1 MKIAAYC
8 RVSTEKEAQ
17 IDSLEKQI
25 EFFNEFTKKNGYEL
39 YKLYADEGI
48 SGKQIKHRKQFQQMM
63 IDAKAKKF
71 DKVVVKDVS
80 RFARNTV
87 DLLQSVR
94 ELKSYGV
101 QVDFLNNGEVMEGGS
116 EFILTILG
124 AMAQQESAN
133 MSKRVK
139 FGKDITAKKGRVPNL
154 VFGYDKIPDE
164 RYTLKINEEEA
175 KIVKEIFESYVYK
188 GIGTTKIAWNLNDR
202 GIRTKKTKSKWV
214 QTSIVR
220 MLKNPIYTGRVTNKK
235 SEVTDFIT
243 GTRKELP
250 EEEWIVV
257 ERPEMRIIS
266 DELFNRAQELL
277 EQRSNEFKL
286 NNKREKTE
294 YVFSTLIYCKHCGY
308 SFRRIKR
315 KYTADGPEYIRWVC
329 SGRNSMGVNHCPNTT
344 VIDEEELL
352 NAIKIYLK
360 SIIKNKKDFMKAVE
374 KEFEKITKL
383 RENNERSEESL
394 LKEIEKVTVKK
405 QKYMEMFQNEIINIQ
420 ELKKY
425 TNPLNEDIARLE
437 RELKLITSEIK
448 EKDVLEKELNKTIKT
463 VDDILNNQT
472 ITNAMLK
479 TIIDV
484 IEVDSD
490 SNVEV
495 RLKLLN
501 EIGTN
506 EPVITKFEDI
516 YQSVEEKENTKAP
529 DTKPAIP
536 TTVAPTTSTP
546 TTSPSTTAQTKA
558 PETQPQTTAHTHAW
572 IPVTS
577 VVHHDATYKTV
588 WVQDLAAWDETV
600 ITKAA
605 WDEQVLV
612 QDAWDEQVMV
622 QDAYDEPVYDWV
634 DICNT
639 CGHKFLDMSDDISDH
654 MAAGCWSSWH
664 AEWMQVETTHH
675 DAVYQTVHHEA
686 TYQTVHHEAETT
698 IVHHDATG
706 HNETK
711 WVQDTAAWDETVC
724 N

>member
-25 EFFNEFTKKNGYEL
+25 EFFNEFIKKNGYEL

-71 DKVVVKDVS
+71 GKVVVKDVS

-87 DLLQSVR
+87 DLLQSIR

-257 ERPEMRIIS
+257 EKPEMRIIS

-425 TNPLNEDIARLE
+425 TNPINEDIARLE

-516 YQSVEEKENTKAP
+516 YQNGEDTENKDTNNNEKNSIVLKSN
-529 DTKPAIP
+529 I
-536 TTVAPTTSTP
+536 ST
-546 TTSPSTTAQTKA
+546 QRR
-558 PETQPQTTAHTHAW
+558 
-572 IPVTS
+572 I
-577 VVHHDATYKTV
+577 
-588 WVQDLAAWDETV
+588 
-600 ITKAA
+600 
-605 WDEQVLV
+605 
-612 QDAWDEQVMV
+612 
-622 QDAYDEPVYDWV
+622 
-634 DICNT
+634 
-639 CGHKFLDMSDDISDH
+639 
-654 MAAGCWSSWH
+654 
-664 AEWMQVETTHH
+664 
-675 DAVYQTVHHEA
+675 
-686 TYQTVHHEAETT
+686 
-698 IVHHDATG
+698 
-706 HNETK
+706 
-711 WVQDTAAWDETVC
+711 
-724 N
+724 

>member
-25 EFFNEFTKKNGYEL
+25 EFFNDFTKKNGYEL

-48 SGKQIKHRKQFQQMM
+48 SGKQIKNRKQFLAMM
-63 IDAKAKKF
+63 KDAKAKKF
-71 DKVVVKDVS
+71 ERVIVKDVS

-87 DLLQSVR
+87 DLLQSIR
-94 ELKSYGV
+94 ELKSYGI

-154 VFGYDKIPDE
+154 VFGYDKIPGE
-164 RYTLKINEEEA
+164 KYTLKINEEEA

-188 GIGTTKIAWNLNDR
+188 GMGTTKIAWELNDR

-235 SEVTDFIT
+235 SEITDFIT
-243 GTRKELP
+243 GSRKDLP
-250 EEEWIVV
+250 EEDWIVADK
-257 ERPEMRIIS
+257 PEMRIIS
-266 DELFNRAQELL
+266 DELFNRTQEIL

-286 NNKREKTE
+286 KNKREKTE

-308 SFRRIKR
+308 SFRRIRR
-315 KYTADGPEYIRWVC
+315 KYTEDGKEYIRWVC

-352 NAIKIYLK
+352 NAIKEYLK
-360 SIIKNKKDFMKAVE
+360 SIISNKKNFMKAVE
-374 KEFEKITKL
+374 KEFEKITAL

-405 QKYMEMFQNEIINIQ
+405 QKYMEMFQNEVINMQ
-420 ELKKY
+420 ELKQY
-425 TNPLNEDIARLE
+425 TNPLNEDISRLE

-448 EKDVLEKELNKTIKT
+448 EKDVLEKELTKTIRT
-463 VDDILNNQT
+463 VDDILNNET

-484 IEVDSD
+484 IEVDSEG
-490 SNVEV
+490 NVEV

-501 EIGTN
+501 EIGTK
-506 EPVITKFEDI
+506 PTVITNFEDI
-516 YQSVEEKENTKAP
+516 NTSKNSSTV
-529 DTKPAIP
+529 TKSNIG
-536 TTVAPTTSTP
+536 T
-546 TTSPSTTAQTKA
+546 
-558 PETQPQTTAHTHAW
+558 
-572 IPVTS
+572 
-577 VVHHDATYKTV
+577 
-588 WVQDLAAWDETV
+588 
-600 ITKAA
+600 
-605 WDEQVLV
+605 
-612 QDAWDEQVMV
+612 
-622 QDAYDEPVYDWV
+622 
-634 DICNT
+634 
-639 CGHKFLDMSDDISDH
+639 
-654 MAAGCWSSWH
+654 
-664 AEWMQVETTHH
+664 
-675 DAVYQTVHHEA
+675 
-686 TYQTVHHEAETT
+686 
-698 IVHHDATG
+698 
-706 HNETK
+706 
-711 WVQDTAAWDETVC
+711 
-724 N
+724 

>member
-257 ERPEMRIIS
+257 EKPEMRIIS

-490 SNVEV
+490 SNIEV

-506 EPVITKFEDI
+506 ESVITKFEDI
-516 YQSVEEKENTKAP
+516 YQNGEDTENKDANNNKKNSTVTKSNN
-529 DTKPAIP
+529 
-536 TTVAPTTSTP
+536 ST
-546 TTSPSTTAQTKA
+546 
-558 PETQPQTTAHTHAW
+558 
-572 IPVTS
+572 
-577 VVHHDATYKTV
+577 
-588 WVQDLAAWDETV
+588 
-600 ITKAA
+600 
-605 WDEQVLV
+605 
-612 QDAWDEQVMV
+612 
-622 QDAYDEPVYDWV
+622 
-634 DICNT
+634 
-639 CGHKFLDMSDDISDH
+639 
-654 MAAGCWSSWH
+654 
-664 AEWMQVETTHH
+664 
-675 DAVYQTVHHEA
+675 
-686 TYQTVHHEAETT
+686 
-698 IVHHDATG
+698 
-706 HNETK
+706 
-711 WVQDTAAWDETVC
+711 
-724 N
+724 

>member
-1 MKIAAYC
+1 MLKCNRTKIMKQKNKESSDVMKIAAYC

-360 SIIKNKKDFMKAVE
+360 SIIKNKKDFMKALHTKSAPAAIGPYSQAIEVNGFVFASGQIPIDPATGEFVE
-374 KEFEKITKL
+374 GG
-383 RENNERSEESL
+383 
-394 LKEIEKVTVKK
+394 
-405 QKYMEMFQNEIINIQ
+405 
-420 ELKKY
+420 
-425 TNPLNEDIARLE
+425 
-437 RELKLITSEIK
+437 IK
-448 EKDVLEKELNKTIKT
+448 EQTRQALTNGAHIMAEAGIDLSHVVKTTVFLADMADFAAMNEVYSTFFKEPFPARSAVAVKALPKGA
-463 VDDILNNQT
+463 L
-472 ITNAMLK
+472 
-479 TIIDV
+479 
-484 IEVDSD
+484 
-490 SNVEV
+490 VEV
-495 RLKLLN
+495 
-501 EIGTN
+501 EC
-506 EPVITKFEDI
+506 
-516 YQSVEEKENTKAP
+516 
-529 DTKPAIP
+529 
-536 TTVAPTTSTP
+536 VAV
-546 TTSPSTTAQTKA
+546 K
-558 PETQPQTTAHTHAW
+558 
-572 IPVTS
+572 
-577 VVHHDATYKTV
+577 
-588 WVQDLAAWDETV
+588 
-600 ITKAA
+600 
-605 WDEQVLV
+605 
-612 QDAWDEQVMV
+612 
-622 QDAYDEPVYDWV
+622 
-634 DICNT
+634 
-639 CGHKFLDMSDDISDH
+639 
-654 MAAGCWSSWH
+654 
-664 AEWMQVETTHH
+664 
-675 DAVYQTVHHEA
+675 
-686 TYQTVHHEAETT
+686 
-698 IVHHDATG
+698 
-706 HNETK
+706 
-711 WVQDTAAWDETVC
+711 
-724 N
+724 

>member
-1 MKIAAYC
+1 MLKCNRTKTMKQKNKESSDVMKIAAYC

-405 QKYMEMFQNEIINIQ
+405 QKYMEMFQNEVINIQ

-448 EKDVLEKELNKTIKT
+448 EKDVLEKELSKTIKT
-463 VDDILNNQT
+463 VDDILNNET

-516 YQSVEEKENTKAP
+516 YQNREDAEKKDANNNEKNSTVTK
-529 DTKPAIP
+529 
-536 TTVAPTTSTP
+536 
-546 TTSPSTTAQTKA
+546 
-558 PETQPQTTAHTHAW
+558 
-572 IPVTS
+572 
-577 VVHHDATYKTV
+577 
-588 WVQDLAAWDETV
+588 
-600 ITKAA
+600 
-605 WDEQVLV
+605 
-612 QDAWDEQVMV
+612 
-622 QDAYDEPVYDWV
+622 
-634 DICNT
+634 CNNCT
-639 CGHKFLDMSDDISDH
+639 
-654 MAAGCWSSWH
+654 
-664 AEWMQVETTHH
+664 
-675 DAVYQTVHHEA
+675 
-686 TYQTVHHEAETT
+686 
-698 IVHHDATG
+698 
-706 HNETK
+706 
-711 WVQDTAAWDETVC
+711 
-724 N
+724 

>member
-1 MKIAAYC
+1 MLKCNRTKTTKQKNKESSDVMKIAAYC

-188 GIGTTKIAWNLNDR
+188 WIGTTKIAWNLNDR

-448 EKDVLEKELNKTIKT
+448 EKNVLEKELNKTIKT

-516 YQSVEEKENTKAP
+516 YQSVEEKENTKN
-529 DTKPAIP
+529 KEN
-536 TTVAPTTSTP
+536 STALK
-546 TTSPSTTAQTKA
+546 SNIST
-558 PETQPQTTAHTHAW
+558 
-572 IPVTS
+572 
-577 VVHHDATYKTV
+577 
-588 WVQDLAAWDETV
+588 
-600 ITKAA
+600 
-605 WDEQVLV
+605 
-612 QDAWDEQVMV
+612 
-622 QDAYDEPVYDWV
+622 
-634 DICNT
+634 
-639 CGHKFLDMSDDISDH
+639 
-654 MAAGCWSSWH
+654 
-664 AEWMQVETTHH
+664 
-675 DAVYQTVHHEA
+675 
-686 TYQTVHHEAETT
+686 
-698 IVHHDATG
+698 
-706 HNETK
+706 
-711 WVQDTAAWDETVC
+711 
-724 N
+724 

>member
-48 SGKQIKHRKQFQQMM
+48 SGRQIKHRKQFQQMM
-63 IDAKAKKF
+63 EDAKHKKF
-71 DKVVVKDVS
+71 EKVVVKDVS

-257 ERPEMRIIS
+257 ERLEMRIIS
-266 DELFNRAQELL
+266 DELFNRAQEILA
-277 EQRSNEFKL
+277 QRSNEFKL

-360 SIIKNKKDFMKAVE
+360 SVIKNKKDFMKAVE

-506 EPVITKFEDI
+506 EPVITRFEDI
-516 YQSVEEKENTKAP
+516 YQNGEDTENKDANNNEKNSTVTKSNN
-529 DTKPAIP
+529 
-536 TTVAPTTSTP
+536 ST
-546 TTSPSTTAQTKA
+546 QRC
-558 PETQPQTTAHTHAW
+558 
-572 IPVTS
+572 I
-577 VVHHDATYKTV
+577 
-588 WVQDLAAWDETV
+588 
-600 ITKAA
+600 
-605 WDEQVLV
+605 
-612 QDAWDEQVMV
+612 
-622 QDAYDEPVYDWV
+622 
-634 DICNT
+634 
-639 CGHKFLDMSDDISDH
+639 
-654 MAAGCWSSWH
+654 
-664 AEWMQVETTHH
+664 
-675 DAVYQTVHHEA
+675 
-686 TYQTVHHEAETT
+686 
-698 IVHHDATG
+698 
-706 HNETK
+706 
-711 WVQDTAAWDETVC
+711 
-724 N
+724 

>member
-139 FGKDITAKKGRVPNL
+139 FGKDITAQKGRVPNL
-154 VFGYDKIPDE
+154 VFGYEKIPDE

-202 GIRTKKTKSKWV
+202 GIRTKKTKSRWV

-506 EPVITKFEDI
+506 EPVITKFETFTKM
-516 YQSVEEKENTKAP
+516 EKTKK
-529 DTKPAIP
+529 TKMPIIMKKTLP
-536 TTVAPTTSTP
+536 LRKVTTVHKDVSERLLSINKPLAVEVRRILDENK
-546 TTSPSTTAQTKA
+546 AERHIRGGLATKLKYQ
-558 PETQPQTTAHTHAW
+558 EINKH
-572 IPVTS
+572 
-577 VVHHDATYKTV
+577 
-588 WVQDLAAWDETV
+588 
-600 ITKAA
+600 IT
-605 WDEQVLV
+605 
-612 QDAWDEQVMV
+612 
-622 QDAYDEPVYDWV
+622 
-634 DICNT
+634 
-639 CGHKFLDMSDDISDH
+639 
-654 MAAGCWSSWH
+654 
-664 AEWMQVETTHH
+664 
-675 DAVYQTVHHEA
+675 
-686 TYQTVHHEAETT
+686 
-698 IVHHDATG
+698 
-706 HNETK
+706 
-711 WVQDTAAWDETVC
+711 
-724 N
+724 

>member
-175 KIVKEIFESYVYK
+175 KIVKEIFENYVYK

-516 YQSVEEKENTKAP
+516 YQNGEGTENKDANNNEENPIALKSNN
-529 DTKPAIP
+529 
-536 TTVAPTTSTP
+536 ST
-546 TTSPSTTAQTKA
+546 
-558 PETQPQTTAHTHAW
+558 
-572 IPVTS
+572 
-577 VVHHDATYKTV
+577 
-588 WVQDLAAWDETV
+588 
-600 ITKAA
+600 
-605 WDEQVLV
+605 
-612 QDAWDEQVMV
+612 
-622 QDAYDEPVYDWV
+622 
-634 DICNT
+634 
-639 CGHKFLDMSDDISDH
+639 
-654 MAAGCWSSWH
+654 
-664 AEWMQVETTHH
+664 
-675 DAVYQTVHHEA
+675 
-686 TYQTVHHEAETT
+686 
-698 IVHHDATG
+698 
-706 HNETK
+706 
-711 WVQDTAAWDETVC
+711 
-724 N
+724 

>member
-94 ELKSYGV
+94 ELKSYGA

-516 YQSVEEKENTKAP
+516 YQNGEDTENKDANNNEEN
-529 DTKPAIP
+529 P
-536 TTVAPTTSTP
+536 TALKSNIST
-546 TTSPSTTAQTKA
+546 
-558 PETQPQTTAHTHAW
+558 
-572 IPVTS
+572 
-577 VVHHDATYKTV
+577 
-588 WVQDLAAWDETV
+588 
-600 ITKAA
+600 
-605 WDEQVLV
+605 
-612 QDAWDEQVMV
+612 
-622 QDAYDEPVYDWV
+622 
-634 DICNT
+634 
-639 CGHKFLDMSDDISDH
+639 
-654 MAAGCWSSWH
+654 
-664 AEWMQVETTHH
+664 
-675 DAVYQTVHHEA
+675 
-686 TYQTVHHEAETT
+686 
-698 IVHHDATG
+698 
-706 HNETK
+706 
-711 WVQDTAAWDETVC
+711 
-724 N
+724 

>member
-25 EFFNEFTKKNGYEL
+25 EFFNEFTRKNGYEL

-63 IDAKAKKF
+63 IDAKAEKF

-188 GIGTTKIAWNLNDR
+188 GIGTTKIAWNLNDK

-257 ERPEMRIIS
+257 EKPEMRIIS

-374 KEFEKITKL
+374 KGFEKITKL

-516 YQSVEEKENTKAP
+516 YQNGEDTENKDTNNNEENS
-529 DTKPAIP
+529 
-536 TTVAPTTSTP
+536 TVMKSNNST
-546 TTSPSTTAQTKA
+546 QRRK
-558 PETQPQTTAHTHAW
+558 
-572 IPVTS
+572 
-577 VVHHDATYKTV
+577 
-588 WVQDLAAWDETV
+588 
-600 ITKAA
+600 
-605 WDEQVLV
+605 
-612 QDAWDEQVMV
+612 
-622 QDAYDEPVYDWV
+622 
-634 DICNT
+634 
-639 CGHKFLDMSDDISDH
+639 
-654 MAAGCWSSWH
+654 
-664 AEWMQVETTHH
+664 
-675 DAVYQTVHHEA
+675 
-686 TYQTVHHEAETT
+686 
-698 IVHHDATG
+698 
-706 HNETK
+706 
-711 WVQDTAAWDETVC
+711 
-724 N
+724 

>member
-63 IDAKAKKF
+63 QDAKAKKF

-94 ELKSYGV
+94 ELKSYNV

-139 FGKDITAKKGRVPNL
+139 FGKDITAQKGRVPNL
-154 VFGYDKIPDE
+154 VFGYDKIPNE

-175 KIVKEIFESYVYK
+175 KIVKEIFENYVYK
-188 GIGTTKIAWNLNDR
+188 GIGTTKIAWDLNDR

-243 GTRKELP
+243 GTRKDLP

-257 ERPEMRIIS
+257 ERPEIRIIS
-266 DELFNRAQELL
+266 DELFNRTQEILA
-277 EQRSNEFKL
+277 QRSNEFKL

-315 KYTADGPEYIRWVC
+315 KYKEDGPEYVRWVC

-352 NAIKIYLK
+352 NAIKTYLK
-360 SIIKNKKDFMKAVE
+360 SIIKNKKNFMKAVE

-383 RENNERSEESL
+383 RESNERSEESL
-394 LKEIEKVTVKK
+394 LKEIEKVTTKK
-405 QKYMEMFQNEIINIQ
+405 QKYMEMFQNEVINIQ

-437 RELKLITSEIK
+437 RELRLITSEIK
-448 EKDVLEKELNKTIKT
+448 EKDVLEKELTKTIKT

-501 EIGTN
+501 EVGST
-506 EPVITKFEDI
+506 PAVITNFNDINDTVTKSNISTQRCLRTTNKNKSKF
-516 YQSVEEKENTKAP
+516 SKRSKR
-529 DTKPAIP
+529 DT
-536 TTVAPTTSTP
+536 
-546 TTSPSTTAQTKA
+546 
-558 PETQPQTTAHTHAW
+558 
-572 IPVTS
+572 
-577 VVHHDATYKTV
+577 
-588 WVQDLAAWDETV
+588 
-600 ITKAA
+600 
-605 WDEQVLV
+605 
-612 QDAWDEQVMV
+612 
-622 QDAYDEPVYDWV
+622 
-634 DICNT
+634 
-639 CGHKFLDMSDDISDH
+639 
-654 MAAGCWSSWH
+654 
-664 AEWMQVETTHH
+664 
-675 DAVYQTVHHEA
+675 
-686 TYQTVHHEAETT
+686 
-698 IVHHDATG
+698 
-706 HNETK
+706 
-711 WVQDTAAWDETVC
+711 
-724 N
+724 

>member
-63 IDAKAKKF
+63 EDAKHKKF
-71 DKVVVKDVS
+71 EKVVVKDVS

-266 DELFNRAQELL
+266 DELFNRAQEILA
-277 EQRSNEFKL
+277 QRSNEFKL

-294 YVFSTLIYCKHCGY
+294 YVLSTLIYCKHCGY

-383 RENNERSEESL
+383 RKNNEKNEESL

-506 EPVITKFEDI
+506 EPVITRFEDI
-516 YQSVEEKENTKAP
+516 YQSVEEKENTKNEK
-529 DTKPAIP
+529 DP
-536 TTVAPTTSTP
+536 TALDSNNST
-546 TTSPSTTAQTKA
+546 QRFK
-558 PETQPQTTAHTHAW
+558 
-572 IPVTS
+572 
-577 VVHHDATYKTV
+577 
-588 WVQDLAAWDETV
+588 
-600 ITKAA
+600 
-605 WDEQVLV
+605 
-612 QDAWDEQVMV
+612 
-622 QDAYDEPVYDWV
+622 
-634 DICNT
+634 
-639 CGHKFLDMSDDISDH
+639 
-654 MAAGCWSSWH
+654 
-664 AEWMQVETTHH
+664 
-675 DAVYQTVHHEA
+675 
-686 TYQTVHHEAETT
+686 
-698 IVHHDATG
+698 
-706 HNETK
+706 
-711 WVQDTAAWDETVC
+711 
-724 N
+724 

>member
-257 ERPEMRIIS
+257 EKPEMRIIS

-448 EKDVLEKELNKTIKT
+448 EKDVLQKELNKTIKT

-516 YQSVEEKENTKAP
+516 YQNGEDTENKDANNNEKNPTVTKSNNC
-529 DTKPAIP
+529 T
-536 TTVAPTTSTP
+536 
-546 TTSPSTTAQTKA
+546 
-558 PETQPQTTAHTHAW
+558 
-572 IPVTS
+572 
-577 VVHHDATYKTV
+577 
-588 WVQDLAAWDETV
+588 
-600 ITKAA
+600 
-605 WDEQVLV
+605 
-612 QDAWDEQVMV
+612 
-622 QDAYDEPVYDWV
+622 
-634 DICNT
+634 
-639 CGHKFLDMSDDISDH
+639 
-654 MAAGCWSSWH
+654 
-664 AEWMQVETTHH
+664 
-675 DAVYQTVHHEA
+675 
-686 TYQTVHHEAETT
+686 
-698 IVHHDATG
+698 
-706 HNETK
+706 
-711 WVQDTAAWDETVC
+711 
-724 N
+724 

>member
-63 IDAKAKKF
+63 EDAKHKKF
-71 DKVVVKDVS
+71 EKVVVKDVS

-139 FGKDITAKKGRVPNL
+139 FGKDITAQKGRVPNL
-154 VFGYDKIPDE
+154 VFGYDKIPNE

-315 KYTADGPEYIRWVC
+315 KYTADGAEYIRWVC
-329 SGRNSMGVNHCPNTT
+329 SGRNSMGVNHCPNKT

-383 RENNERSEESL
+383 RENNEISEESL

-516 YQSVEEKENTKAP
+516 YQNGEDTENKDANNNEENPTVTKSNN
-529 DTKPAIP
+529 
-536 TTVAPTTSTP
+536 ST
-546 TTSPSTTAQTKA
+546 
-558 PETQPQTTAHTHAW
+558 
-572 IPVTS
+572 
-577 VVHHDATYKTV
+577 
-588 WVQDLAAWDETV
+588 
-600 ITKAA
+600 
-605 WDEQVLV
+605 
-612 QDAWDEQVMV
+612 
-622 QDAYDEPVYDWV
+622 
-634 DICNT
+634 
-639 CGHKFLDMSDDISDH
+639 
-654 MAAGCWSSWH
+654 
-664 AEWMQVETTHH
+664 
-675 DAVYQTVHHEA
+675 
-686 TYQTVHHEAETT
+686 
-698 IVHHDATG
+698 
-706 HNETK
+706 
-711 WVQDTAAWDETVC
+711 
-724 N
+724 

>member
-63 IDAKAKKF
+63 IDAKAKQF

-266 DELFNRAQELL
+266 DELFKRAQELL

-425 TNPLNEDIARLE
+425 TNPLNEDITRLE

-516 YQSVEEKENTKAP
+516 YQNGEDTENKDANNNEENSTALKSNNSTQRRNRKARRN
-529 DTKPAIP
+529 K
-536 TTVAPTTSTP
+536 S
-546 TTSPSTTAQTKA
+546 
-558 PETQPQTTAHTHAW
+558 
-572 IPVTS
+572 
-577 VVHHDATYKTV
+577 
-588 WVQDLAAWDETV
+588 
-600 ITKAA
+600 
-605 WDEQVLV
+605 
-612 QDAWDEQVMV
+612 
-622 QDAYDEPVYDWV
+622 
-634 DICNT
+634 
-639 CGHKFLDMSDDISDH
+639 DIS
-654 MAAGCWSSWH
+654 
-664 AEWMQVETTHH
+664 
-675 DAVYQTVHHEA
+675 
-686 TYQTVHHEAETT
+686 
-698 IVHHDATG
+698 
-706 HNETK
+706 
-711 WVQDTAAWDETVC
+711 
-724 N
+724 

>member
-139 FGKDITAKKGRVPNL
+139 FGKDITAQKGRVPNL
-154 VFGYDKIPDE
+154 VFGYDKMPNE

-188 GIGTTKIAWNLNDR
+188 GIGTTKIAWDLNDR

-243 GTRKELP
+243 GTRKDLP

-266 DELFNRAQELL
+266 DELFNRAQEIL

-286 NNKREKTE
+286 KSKREKTE

-315 KYTADGPEYIRWVC
+315 KYKEDGPEYIRWVC

-352 NAIKIYLK
+352 SAIKTYLK
-360 SIIKNKKDFMKAVE
+360 SIISNKKNFMKSVE

-383 RENNERSEESL
+383 RETNERSEQSL
-394 LKEIEKVTVKK
+394 LQEIEKVTVKK
-405 QKYMEMFQNEIINIQ
+405 QKYMEMFQNEVINIQ
-420 ELKKY
+420 ELKQY

-448 EKDVLEKELNKTIKT
+448 EKDVLEKELTKTIKT

-516 YQSVEEKENTKAP
+516 YKSVEEKESTKNKENSTALKSNNSTQRCIRK
-529 DTKPAIP
+529 TKENK
-536 TTVAPTTSTP
+536 S
-546 TTSPSTTAQTKA
+546 
-558 PETQPQTTAHTHAW
+558 
-572 IPVTS
+572 
-577 VVHHDATYKTV
+577 
-588 WVQDLAAWDETV
+588 
-600 ITKAA
+600 
-605 WDEQVLV
+605 
-612 QDAWDEQVMV
+612 
-622 QDAYDEPVYDWV
+622 
-634 DICNT
+634 
-639 CGHKFLDMSDDISDH
+639 KFGKRSKS
-654 MAAGCWSSWH
+654 
-664 AEWMQVETTHH
+664 
-675 DAVYQTVHHEA
+675 
-686 TYQTVHHEAETT
+686 
-698 IVHHDATG
+698 
-706 HNETK
+706 NPR
-711 WVQDTAAWDETVC
+711 
-724 N
+724 

>member
-25 EFFNEFTKKNGYEL
+25 EFFNEFIKKNGYEL

-63 IDAKAKKF
+63 QDAKAKKF

-94 ELKSYGV
+94 ELKSYNV

-139 FGKDITAKKGRVPNL
+139 FGKDITAQKGRVPNL
-154 VFGYDKIPDE
+154 VFGYDKIPNE

-188 GIGTTKIAWNLNDR
+188 GIGTTKIAWDLNDR

-266 DELFNRAQELL
+266 DELFNRAQEILA
-277 EQRSNEFKL
+277 ERSNEFKL

-315 KYTADGPEYIRWVC
+315 KYKEDGPEYIRWVC
-329 SGRNSMGVNHCPNTT
+329 SGRNSMGVNHCPNATT
-344 VIDEEELL
+344 IDEEELL

-516 YQSVEEKENTKAP
+516 YQSVEEKENTKN
-529 DTKPAIP
+529 KEN
-536 TTVAPTTSTP
+536 STALK
-546 TTSPSTTAQTKA
+546 SINST
-558 PETQPQTTAHTHAW
+558 
-572 IPVTS
+572 
-577 VVHHDATYKTV
+577 
-588 WVQDLAAWDETV
+588 
-600 ITKAA
+600 
-605 WDEQVLV
+605 
-612 QDAWDEQVMV
+612 
-622 QDAYDEPVYDWV
+622 
-634 DICNT
+634 
-639 CGHKFLDMSDDISDH
+639 
-654 MAAGCWSSWH
+654 
-664 AEWMQVETTHH
+664 
-675 DAVYQTVHHEA
+675 
-686 TYQTVHHEAETT
+686 
-698 IVHHDATG
+698 
-706 HNETK
+706 
-711 WVQDTAAWDETVC
+711 
-724 N
+724 

>member
-25 EFFNEFTKKNGYEL
+25 DFFNEFTKKNGYEL

-63 IDAKAKKF
+63 QDAKLKKF

-139 FGKDITAKKGRVPNL
+139 FGKDITAQKGRVPNL

-188 GIGTTKIAWNLNDR
+188 GVGTTKIAWELNDR

-235 SEVTDFIT
+235 SEITDFIT
-243 GTRKELP
+243 GTRKDLP

-266 DELFNRAQELL
+266 DELFNRAQEILA
-277 EQRSNEFKL
+277 QRSNEFKL

-315 KYTADGPEYIRWVC
+315 KYTEDGNEYLRWVC

-352 NAIKIYLK
+352 NVIKEYLK
-360 SIIKNKKDFMKAVE
+360 SIISNKKNFMKAVQ

-383 RENNERSEESL
+383 RENNERTEESL
-394 LKEIEKVTVKK
+394 LSEIEKVTVKK
-405 QKYMEMFQNEIINIQ
+405 QKYMEMFQNEVINIQ

-437 RELKLITSEIK
+437 RELRLITSEIK
-448 EKDVLEKELNKTIKT
+448 EKDVLEKELTKTIST

-472 ITNAMLK
+472 ITNSMLK

-501 EIGTN
+501 EIGST
-506 EPVITKFEDI
+506 PAVITNFNDI
-516 YQSVEEKENTKAP
+516 KDTVTKSNVG
-529 DTKPAIP
+529 TQRCKRKIKKNKPCFIFR
-536 TTVAPTTSTP
+536 S
-546 TTSPSTTAQTKA
+546 
-558 PETQPQTTAHTHAW
+558 
-572 IPVTS
+572 
-577 VVHHDATYKTV
+577 
-588 WVQDLAAWDETV
+588 
-600 ITKAA
+600 
-605 WDEQVLV
+605 
-612 QDAWDEQVMV
+612 
-622 QDAYDEPVYDWV
+622 
-634 DICNT
+634 
-639 CGHKFLDMSDDISDH
+639 
-654 MAAGCWSSWH
+654 
-664 AEWMQVETTHH
+664 
-675 DAVYQTVHHEA
+675 
-686 TYQTVHHEAETT
+686 
-698 IVHHDATG
+698 
-706 HNETK
+706 
-711 WVQDTAAWDETVC
+711 
-724 N
+724 

>member
-308 SFRRIKR
+308 SFRRIRR
-315 KYTADGPEYIRWVC
+315 KYTEDGKEYIRWVC

-425 TNPLNEDIARLE
+425 TNPINEDIARLE

-506 EPVITKFEDI
+506 EPVITRFEDI
-516 YQSVEEKENTKAP
+516 YQSSEEKENTKNKENSIV
-529 DTKPAIP
+529 TKSNN
-536 TTVAPTTSTP
+536 ST
-546 TTSPSTTAQTKA
+546 QRRNR
-558 PETQPQTTAHTHAW
+558 
-572 IPVTS
+572 
-577 VVHHDATYKTV
+577 KTRRN
-588 WVQDLAAWDETV
+588 
-600 ITKAA
+600 K
-605 WDEQVLV
+605 
-612 QDAWDEQVMV
+612 
-622 QDAYDEPVYDWV
+622 
-634 DICNT
+634 
-639 CGHKFLDMSDDISDH
+639 SDIS
-654 MAAGCWSSWH
+654 
-664 AEWMQVETTHH
+664 
-675 DAVYQTVHHEA
+675 
-686 TYQTVHHEAETT
+686 
-698 IVHHDATG
+698 
-706 HNETK
+706 
-711 WVQDTAAWDETVC
+711 
-724 N
+724 

>member
-1 MKIAAYC
+1 MKIAAYA
-8 RVSTEKEAQ
+8 RVSTEKESQ
-17 IDSLEKQI
+17 VESFEKQI

-63 IDAKAKKF
+63 LDAKAKKF

-94 ELKSYGV
+94 ELKSYNV

-139 FGKDITAKKGRVPNL
+139 FGKDITAQKGRVPNI
-154 VFGYDKIPDE
+154 VFGYDKIPNE
-164 RYTLKINEEEA
+164 RYILKINEEEA
-175 KIVKEIFESYVYK
+175 KLVKEIFESYVYK
-188 GIGTTKIAWNLNDR
+188 GWGTTKIAWDLNDR
-202 GIRTKKTKSKWV
+202 GIRTKRDKAKWV
-214 QTSIVR
+214 QNGIVR

-243 GTRKELP
+243 GTRKDIP
-250 EEEWIVV
+250 EDEWIVV
-257 ERPEMRIIS
+257 ERSEMRIIS
-266 DELFNRAQELL
+266 DELFNKAQEILA
-277 EQRSNEFKL
+277 QRSNEFKL

-308 SFRRIKR
+308 SFRRMRR
-315 KYTADGPEYIRWVC
+315 KYSETGKEYVRWVC

-360 SIIKNKKDFMKAVE
+360 SIIKNKKNFMKAVE

-394 LKEIEKVTVKK
+394 LQEIEKVTNKK
-405 QKYMEMFQNEIINIQ
+405 QKYMEMFQNEVINIK
-420 ELKKY
+420 ELKQY

-448 EKDVLEKELNKTIKT
+448 EKDVLEKELTKTIKT

-501 EIGTN
+501 EMGST
-506 EPVITKFEDI
+506 PAVITNFNDI
-516 YQSVEEKENTKAP
+516 K
-529 DTKPAIP
+529 
-536 TTVAPTTSTP
+536 
-546 TTSPSTTAQTKA
+546 
-558 PETQPQTTAHTHAW
+558 
-572 IPVTS
+572 
-577 VVHHDATYKTV
+577 
-588 WVQDLAAWDETV
+588 ETV
-600 ITKAA
+600 T
-605 WDEQVLV
+605 ES
-612 QDAWDEQVMV
+612 
-622 QDAYDEPVYDWV
+622 
-634 DICNT
+634 NNST
-639 CGHKFLDMSDDISDH
+639 
-654 MAAGCWSSWH
+654 
-664 AEWMQVETTHH
+664 
-675 DAVYQTVHHEA
+675 
-686 TYQTVHHEAETT
+686 
-698 IVHHDATG
+698 
-706 HNETK
+706 
-711 WVQDTAAWDETVC
+711 
-724 N
+724 

>member
-1 MKIAAYC
+1 MKIAAYA
-8 RVSTEKEAQ
+8 RVSTEKESQ
-17 IDSLEKQI
+17 VESFEKQI

-63 IDAKAKKF
+63 QDAKLKKF

-87 DLLQSVR
+87 DLLQSIR
-94 ELKSYGV
+94 ELKSYGIE
-101 QVDFLNNGEVMEGGS
+101 VDFLNNGEIMEGGS

-139 FGKDITAKKGRVPNL
+139 FGKDITAQKGRVPNL

-188 GIGTTKIAWNLNDR
+188 GFGTTKIAWNLNDR

-250 EEEWIVV
+250 EDEWIVV

-266 DELFNRAQELL
+266 DELFNRAQALL

-308 SFRRIKR
+308 SFRRMKR
-315 KYTADGPEYIRWVC
+315 KYSADGKEYIRWVC

-344 VIDEEELL
+344 TIDEEELL

-360 SIIKNKKDFMKAVE
+360 SIISNKKNFMKSVE

-383 RENNERSEESL
+383 RETNERSEESL
-394 LKEIEKVTVKK
+394 LQEIEKVTVKK
-405 QKYMEMFQNEIINIQ
+405 QKYMEMFQNEVINIQ

-448 EKDVLEKELNKTIKT
+448 EKDVLQKELSKTINT
-463 VDDILNNQT
+463 VDDILDNQT

-484 IEVDSD
+484 IEVDD
-490 SNVEV
+490 DTNIEV

-506 EPVITKFEDI
+506 EPVVTRFEDI
-516 YQSVEEKENTKAP
+516 YNCESNGNNENNLNNKNNSNNTDNENNKNNANNKNN
-529 DTKPAIP
+529 TNNQNS
-536 TTVAPTTSTP
+536 TVTESNIST
-546 TTSPSTTAQTKA
+546 QRCK
-558 PETQPQTTAHTHAW
+558 
-572 IPVTS
+572 
-577 VVHHDATYKTV
+577 
-588 WVQDLAAWDETV
+588 
-600 ITKAA
+600 
-605 WDEQVLV
+605 
-612 QDAWDEQVMV
+612 
-622 QDAYDEPVYDWV
+622 
-634 DICNT
+634 
-639 CGHKFLDMSDDISDH
+639 
-654 MAAGCWSSWH
+654 
-664 AEWMQVETTHH
+664 
-675 DAVYQTVHHEA
+675 
-686 TYQTVHHEAETT
+686 
-698 IVHHDATG
+698 
-706 HNETK
+706 
-711 WVQDTAAWDETVC
+711 
-724 N
+724 

>member
-1 MKIAAYC
+1 MESSDVMKIAAYC

-101 QVDFLNNGEVMEGGS
+101 QIDFLNNGEVMEGGS

-250 EEEWIVV
+250 EEEWIIV

-516 YQSVEEKENTKAP
+516 YQNGEDKENKDANNNEEYPTVTKSNNS
-529 DTKPAIP
+529 TQRCKRKIKKNKPCFIFR
-536 TTVAPTTSTP
+536 S
-546 TTSPSTTAQTKA
+546 
-558 PETQPQTTAHTHAW
+558 
-572 IPVTS
+572 
-577 VVHHDATYKTV
+577 
-588 WVQDLAAWDETV
+588 
-600 ITKAA
+600 
-605 WDEQVLV
+605 
-612 QDAWDEQVMV
+612 
-622 QDAYDEPVYDWV
+622 
-634 DICNT
+634 
-639 CGHKFLDMSDDISDH
+639 
-654 MAAGCWSSWH
+654 
-664 AEWMQVETTHH
+664 
-675 DAVYQTVHHEA
+675 
-686 TYQTVHHEAETT
+686 
-698 IVHHDATG
+698 
-706 HNETK
+706 
-711 WVQDTAAWDETVC
+711 
-724 N
+724 

>member
-516 YQSVEEKENTKAP
+516 YQNGEDTENKDANNNEENFTVTKSSN
-529 DTKPAIP
+529 
-536 TTVAPTTSTP
+536 ST
-546 TTSPSTTAQTKA
+546 
-558 PETQPQTTAHTHAW
+558 
-572 IPVTS
+572 
-577 VVHHDATYKTV
+577 
-588 WVQDLAAWDETV
+588 
-600 ITKAA
+600 
-605 WDEQVLV
+605 
-612 QDAWDEQVMV
+612 
-622 QDAYDEPVYDWV
+622 
-634 DICNT
+634 
-639 CGHKFLDMSDDISDH
+639 
-654 MAAGCWSSWH
+654 
-664 AEWMQVETTHH
+664 
-675 DAVYQTVHHEA
+675 
-686 TYQTVHHEAETT
+686 
-698 IVHHDATG
+698 
-706 HNETK
+706 
-711 WVQDTAAWDETVC
+711 
-724 N
+724 

>member
-48 SGKQIKHRKQFQQMM
+48 SGKQIKNRKQFQQMM
-63 IDAKAKKF
+63 KDAKAKKF
-71 DKVVVKDVS
+71 ERVVVKDVS

-87 DLLQSVR
+87 DLLQSIR
-94 ELKSYGV
+94 ELKSYGI

-139 FGKDITAKKGRVPNL
+139 FGKDITAQKGRVPNL
-154 VFGYDKIPDE
+154 VFGYDKIPNE

-188 GIGTTKIAWNLNDR
+188 GIGTTKIAWDLNDR

-235 SEVTDFIT
+235 SEITDFIT
-243 GTRKELP
+243 GARKDLP
-250 EEEWIVV
+250 EEDWIVV

-266 DELFNRAQELL
+266 DELFNRAQEILA
-277 EQRSNEFKL
+277 QRSNEFKL

-315 KYTADGPEYIRWVC
+315 KYKEDGPEYIRWVC

-352 NAIKIYLK
+352 SAIKTYLK
-360 SIIKNKKDFMKAVE
+360 SIISNKKNFMKAVE

-383 RENNERSEESL
+383 RESNERSEESL
-394 LKEIEKVTVKK
+394 LKEIEKVTTKK
-405 QKYMEMFQNEIINIQ
+405 QKYMEMFQNEVINIQ
-420 ELKKY
+420 ELKQY

-448 EKDVLEKELNKTIKT
+448 EKDVLEKELTKTIKT

-501 EIGTN
+501 EIGST
-506 EPVITKFEDI
+506 PAVITNFNDI
-516 YQSVEEKENTKAP
+516 NPTVTKSNN
-529 DTKPAIP
+529 
-536 TTVAPTTSTP
+536 ST
-546 TTSPSTTAQTKA
+546 QRCNR
-558 PETQPQTTAHTHAW
+558 
-572 IPVTS
+572 
-577 VVHHDATYKTV
+577 KTIK
-588 WVQDLAAWDETV
+588 D
-600 ITKAA
+600 KS
-605 WDEQVLV
+605 
-612 QDAWDEQVMV
+612 
-622 QDAYDEPVYDWV
+622 Y
-634 DICNT
+634 
-639 CGHKFLDMSDDISDH
+639 ISKR
-654 MAAGCWSSWH
+654 S
-664 AEWMQVETTHH
+664 
-675 DAVYQTVHHEA
+675 
-686 TYQTVHHEAETT
+686 
-698 IVHHDATG
+698 
-706 HNETK
+706 
-711 WVQDTAAWDETVC
+711 
-724 N
+724 

>member
-139 FGKDITAKKGRVPNL
+139 FGKDITAQKGRVPNL
-154 VFGYDKIPDE
+154 VFGYDKIPNE

-257 ERPEMRIIS
+257 EKPEMRIIS

-315 KYTADGPEYIRWVC
+315 KYTANGPEYIRWVC

-360 SIIKNKKDFMKAVE
+360 SIIKNKTDFMKTVE

-383 RENNERSEESL
+383 RENDERSEESL

-516 YQSVEEKENTKAP
+516 YQNGEDTENKDANNNEKNPTVTKSNN
-529 DTKPAIP
+529 
-536 TTVAPTTSTP
+536 ST
-546 TTSPSTTAQTKA
+546 
-558 PETQPQTTAHTHAW
+558 
-572 IPVTS
+572 
-577 VVHHDATYKTV
+577 
-588 WVQDLAAWDETV
+588 
-600 ITKAA
+600 
-605 WDEQVLV
+605 
-612 QDAWDEQVMV
+612 
-622 QDAYDEPVYDWV
+622 
-634 DICNT
+634 
-639 CGHKFLDMSDDISDH
+639 
-654 MAAGCWSSWH
+654 
-664 AEWMQVETTHH
+664 
-675 DAVYQTVHHEA
+675 
-686 TYQTVHHEAETT
+686 
-698 IVHHDATG
+698 
-706 HNETK
+706 
-711 WVQDTAAWDETVC
+711 
-724 N
+724 

>member
-63 IDAKAKKF
+63 QDAKAKKF

-250 EEEWIVV
+250 EEEWIIV
-257 ERPEMRIIS
+257 EKPEMRIIS

-516 YQSVEEKENTKAP
+516 YQSSEEKENTKNKENSIV
-529 DTKPAIP
+529 TKSIN
-536 TTVAPTTSTP
+536 ST
-546 TTSPSTTAQTKA
+546 QR
-558 PETQPQTTAHTHAW
+558 
-572 IPVTS
+572 
-577 VVHHDATYKTV
+577 
-588 WVQDLAAWDETV
+588 
-600 ITKAA
+600 
-605 WDEQVLV
+605 
-612 QDAWDEQVMV
+612 
-622 QDAYDEPVYDWV
+622 
-634 DICNT
+634 CN
-639 CGHKFLDMSDDISDH
+639 
-654 MAAGCWSSWH
+654 
-664 AEWMQVETTHH
+664 
-675 DAVYQTVHHEA
+675 
-686 TYQTVHHEAETT
+686 
-698 IVHHDATG
+698 
-706 HNETK
+706 
-711 WVQDTAAWDETVC
+711 
-724 N
+724 

>member
-63 IDAKAKKF
+63 QDAKAKKF

-94 ELKSYGV
+94 ELKSYNV

-139 FGKDITAKKGRVPNL
+139 FGKDITAQKGRVPNL
-154 VFGYDKIPDE
+154 VFGYDKIPNE

-175 KIVKEIFESYVYK
+175 KIVKEIFENYVYK
-188 GIGTTKIAWNLNDR
+188 GIGTTKIAWDLNDR

-243 GTRKELP
+243 GTRKDLP

-257 ERPEMRIIS
+257 ERPEIRIIS
-266 DELFNRAQELL
+266 DELFNRAQEILA
-277 EQRSNEFKL
+277 QRSNEFKL

-315 KYTADGPEYIRWVC
+315 KYKEDGPEYVRWVC

-352 NAIKIYLK
+352 NAIKTYLK
-360 SIIKNKKDFMKAVE
+360 SIIKNKKNFMKAVE

-383 RENNERSEESL
+383 RESNERSEESL
-394 LKEIEKVTVKK
+394 LKEIEKVTTKK
-405 QKYMEMFQNEIINIQ
+405 QKYMEMFQNEVINIQ

-437 RELKLITSEIK
+437 RELRLITSEIK
-448 EKDVLEKELNKTIKT
+448 EKDVLEKELTKTIKT

-501 EIGTN
+501 EVGST
-506 EPVITKFEDI
+506 PAVITNFNDINDTVTKSNISTQRCLRTTNKNKSKF
-516 YQSVEEKENTKAP
+516 SKRSKR
-529 DTKPAIP
+529 DT
-536 TTVAPTTSTP
+536 
-546 TTSPSTTAQTKA
+546 
-558 PETQPQTTAHTHAW
+558 
-572 IPVTS
+572 
-577 VVHHDATYKTV
+577 
-588 WVQDLAAWDETV
+588 
-600 ITKAA
+600 
-605 WDEQVLV
+605 
-612 QDAWDEQVMV
+612 
-622 QDAYDEPVYDWV
+622 
-634 DICNT
+634 
-639 CGHKFLDMSDDISDH
+639 
-654 MAAGCWSSWH
+654 
-664 AEWMQVETTHH
+664 
-675 DAVYQTVHHEA
+675 
-686 TYQTVHHEAETT
+686 
-698 IVHHDATG
+698 
-706 HNETK
+706 
-711 WVQDTAAWDETVC
+711 
-724 N
+724 

>member
-220 MLKNPIYTGRVTNKK
+220 ILKNPIYTGRVTNKK

-257 ERPEMRIIS
+257 EKPEMRIIS

-383 RENNERSEESL
+383 RENNEKSEESL

-516 YQSVEEKENTKAP
+516 YQNGEDTENKDANNNEEYPTVTKSSVSTQRCIRKTKENK
-529 DTKPAIP
+529 
-536 TTVAPTTSTP
+536 S
-546 TTSPSTTAQTKA
+546 
-558 PETQPQTTAHTHAW
+558 
-572 IPVTS
+572 
-577 VVHHDATYKTV
+577 
-588 WVQDLAAWDETV
+588 
-600 ITKAA
+600 
-605 WDEQVLV
+605 
-612 QDAWDEQVMV
+612 
-622 QDAYDEPVYDWV
+622 
-634 DICNT
+634 
-639 CGHKFLDMSDDISDH
+639 
-654 MAAGCWSSWH
+654 
-664 AEWMQVETTHH
+664 
-675 DAVYQTVHHEA
+675 
-686 TYQTVHHEAETT
+686 
-698 IVHHDATG
+698 
-706 HNETK
+706 
-711 WVQDTAAWDETVC
+711 
-724 N
+724 